1 MRNKPKMK
9 QLNRLAIPEI
19 ADIWE
24 RVAIQLNIK
33 PQEVE
38 RIKRSQQVTSVKDN
52 IIEMLRKWLDR
63 NTASDSAKADELIEA
78 VRTIGKKAD
87 AKEFETGW
95 LLLWL
100 LYKKLW
106 VSPLQLI
113 YSYTY
118 RLLIYL
124 EIWLRAMM
132 IFRMH

>member
-1 MRNKPKMK
+1 MQNKPKMK
-9 QLNRLAIPEI
+9 QLNRLAVPEI

-78 VRTIGKKAD
+78 VSTIGKKAD

-95 LLLWL
+95 LLL
-100 LYKKLW
+100 
-106 VSPLQLI
+106 
-113 YSYTY
+113 
-118 RLLIYL
+118 
-124 EIWLRAMM
+124 
-132 IFRMH
+132 